1 MSSASFVYSVCGLLC
16 LFSSTLIA
24 QHASEQSVPL
34 EREGRFAD
42 IPVIVEPLVIDGQLD
57 EEAWSS
63 APDIGVLVQQQPAT
77 GKAPSERTEVKLLRD
92 REHLYIGV
100 FAHDSEPDR
109 VIGTTMKRDGVL
121 TADDRIEILLDTYRD
136 KRNAFYFAT
145 NPSGAVVDGLVF
157 ANGGLNTDWD
167 AIWEVRTRR
176 TAAGWTAEFA
186 IPFKSLSFPAGG
198 SYWGFNISRTIFRK
212 QEEVRWTGA
221 RLEAAFLQVSE
232 AGTIGEFGEISQGI
246 GLDVRPFAAGR
257 WVDSRAGGKDSD
269 SNVGLDVF
277 YNVTPSLKL
286 TGTLNTD
293 FGETEVD
300 ARQINLGRYSL
311 HFPEKRTFFLEDAG
325 VFTFSSTD
333 PDAQG
338 GIPEAGNNVFPF
350 YSRRIGLLAGQEV
363 PIDAGLKLAGKA
375 GRTDIGLLSVRTG
388 DSPIVEQK
396 EFLVARVRQNFLE
409 QSYIGAIFTEGSP
422 MPGLSGRTYGM
433 DWRLATSRFLNRP
446 RNFILNGYAARSEA
460 QNDIGRDW
468 SYGLAAHYPNDKINL
483 QMVVREIQEN
493 FDPALG
499 FVQRRNVRMYRVGAG
514 YNPRPRDFLGL
525 QQMFHAVY
533 YNRFERVDT
542 GELESWDLYIK
553 PIDWHFRSGDSLHAL
568 VDLNPTYERLFE
580 SFEISPGVVLPIGEY
595 KFTRF
600 RSTLATATKRPLS
613 ASLNFH
619 WGDFWSGTAEQV
631 VVSITYKMPP
641 WMTLTTKADQTFAH
655 LPEGNFIVRLLS
667 ADLDL
672 AASPFLSLS
681 NRVQYDNRSRNLS
694 WQARF
699 RYTLQ
704 AGQDVF
710 LVFNQGWIQED
721 LGDLRFRTEDRK
733 ISAKVQYT
741 FRF

>member
-1 MSSASFVYSVCGLLC
+1 
-16 LFSSTLIA
+16 LFSSTSIA
-24 QHASEQSVPL
+24 QHALEQSARL
-34 EREGRFAD
+34 EVEGRLAD
-42 IPVIVEPLVIDGQLD
+42 IPVAVEPVVIDGQLD
-57 EEAWSS
+57 EAAWTLAS
-63 APDIGVLVQQQPAT
+63 DIGELVQQQPAT
-77 GKAPSERTEVKLLRD
+77 GQAPSERTEVKLLRD

-100 FAHDSEPDR
+100 TAYDSEPHR

-121 TADDRIEILLDTYRD
+121 TADDRIQILLDTYRD

-167 AIWEVRTRR
+167 AIWQVRTRR
-176 TAAGWTAEFA
+176 TAAGWVAEFA
-186 IPFKSLSFPAGG
+186 IPFKSLSFPAGR

-221 RLEAAFLQVSE
+221 RLEADFLQVSE
-232 AGTIGEFGEISQGI
+232 AGTIGDLREISQGI

-257 WVDSRAGGKDSD
+257 WVDSRVGGKDSD

-286 TGTLNTD
+286 SGTLNTD

-311 HFPEKRTFFLEDAG
+311 FFPEKRAFFLEDAG

-333 PDAQG
+333 PDPQG
-338 GIPEAGNNVFPF
+338 GMPKAGNDVFPF
-350 YSRRIGLLAGQEV
+350 YSRRIGLLAGEEV

-396 EFLVARVRQNFLE
+396 DFLVARVRQNFLE
-409 QSYIGAIFTEGSP
+409 QSYLGAVFTEGMLTP
-422 MPGLSGRTYGM
+422 ELSGRTYGM
-433 DWRLATSRFLNRP
+433 DWRLATSQFLNRP
-446 RNFILNGYAARSEA
+446 RNLILNGYAVRSEA
-460 QNDIGRDW
+460 ENDIGRDW
-468 SYGLAAHYPNDKINL
+468 SYGLSAHYPNDKINL

-499 FVQRRNVRMYRVGAG
+499 FVQRRNVRMYRAGAG
-514 YNPRPRDFLGL
+514 FNPRPKDFLGM
-525 QQMFHAVY
+525 QQMFHAAY
-533 YNRFERVDT
+533 YTRFDRVDT
-542 GELESWDLYIK
+542 GEMESWNLYIK
-553 PIDWHFRSGDSLHAL
+553 PIDWHFRSGDSLHGL
-568 VDLNPTYERLFE
+568 VDINPSYERLFE
-580 SFEISPGVVLPIGEY
+580 PFEISPGVMLPVGEY

-600 RSTLATATKRPLS
+600 SSSFATATKRPLS
-613 ASLNFH
+613 ASVNVA

-631 VVSITYKMPP
+631 TASITYKLPP
-641 WMTLTTKADQTFAH
+641 WMTLTTKAEQTFAH
-655 LPEGNFIVRLLS
+655 LPEGDFIVRLLS

-694 WQARF
+694 WQARL

-710 LVFNQGWIQED
+710 LVFNQGWIQEE

-733 ISAKVQYT
+733 LSGKVQYT